1 MEISGSYLA
10 TIPKFVEL
18 VVQQLPPEKS
28 LQAAQIAVVRGLI
41 RVMEALFLVCGIPR
55 SAGKLE
61 THVPFITL
69 SGRSRW

>member
-28 LQAAQIAVVRGLI
+28 TQVSQGPAVRGLI
-41 RVMEALFLVCGIPR
+41 RALEALFLVCGIPL
-55 SAGKLE
+55 SPGKLE